1 MRIMEIVIKFV
12 ESNEISHLNLL
23 HIYIPPSSFFCLN
36 LFLFF
41 YSFFFLLNIDNTKL
55 ETDQIRADPIRNFWK
70 MGISGIFFFF
80 VILISVIANYIFFNI
95 VL

>member
-23 HIYIPPSSFFCLN
+23 HIYIPFFFFCLN

-80 VILISVIANYIFFNI
+80 VILISVIANYTFFNI